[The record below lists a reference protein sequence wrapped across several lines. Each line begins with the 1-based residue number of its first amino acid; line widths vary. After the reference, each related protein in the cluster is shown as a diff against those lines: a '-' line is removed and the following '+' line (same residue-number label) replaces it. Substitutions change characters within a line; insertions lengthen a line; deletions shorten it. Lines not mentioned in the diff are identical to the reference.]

1 MKNRV
6 HAELLSITPHDALE
20 QAHWCDALAWV
31 ESGAPLFRVAKPD
44 VPPKHLVSYF
54 ALVADGHILLVDH
67 KNAGRWLPTG
77 GHVEP
82 DEDPRCTVIRELKE
96 ELNLDISPDHVGAPL
111 MVTVTETVGITAGHI
126 DVSLW
131 YVIARNRADPI
142 TFDPLEFH
150 DAKWFK
156 FAQAPLHRSDPHLQR
171 FLAKL
176 HRSYAEQ
183 SSKQVMI
190 GASSPQR

>member
-1 MKNRV
+1 MKNHV
-6 HAELLSITPHDALE
+6 YAELASITPHDALE
-20 QAHWCDALAWV
+20 QEHLRDALAWV
-31 ESGAPLFRVAKPD
+31 ESGAPLFRISKPA

-82 DEDPRCTVIRELKE
+82 DENPRSTVIRELKE
-96 ELNLDISPDHVGAPL
+96 ELNLDISLDQVGPPL
-111 MVTVTETVGITAGHI
+111 MVTVSETVGVTGGHI

-131 YVIARNRADPI
+131 YMIAWNRTDPV

-150 DAKWFK
+150 DAKWFA

-176 HRSYAEQ
+176 RRS
-183 SSKQVMI
+183 
-190 GASSPQR
+190 

>member
-6 HAELLSITPHDALE
+6 HAELLSITPLDALE
-20 QAHWCDALAWV
+20 QEHLCDALAWV
-31 ESGAPLFRVAKPD
+31 ESGAQLYRISKPA

-96 ELNLDISPDHVGAPL
+96 ELNLDISLDHVGAPL
-111 MVTVTETVGITAGHI
+111 MLTVSETVGATGGHI

-131 YVIARNRADPI
+131 YVIAWHRTDPI
-142 TFDPLEFH
+142 SFDPLEFH
-150 DAKWFK
+150 DAKWFA
-156 FAQAPLHRSDPHLQR
+156 FAQAPLHRSDPHLHR

-176 HRSYAEQ
+176 RG
-183 SSKQVMI
+183 SSDDEPAAQVTI
-190 GASSPQR
+190 RR